1 MDSWI
6 NIWSSLLGGV
16 IGAGATIFSVW
27 LSHYLQKRGKIKL
40 YIKHVYS
47 PVNEKPWGFYQ
58 EGTDSVI
65 QVPLWVDLINTAGV
79 SKVVRNLNIIAYFS
93 GERLTEFTQIQ
104 YQSSLNQSTR
114 SFGNDGSYSFVIPPN
129 SVMRERVMFMLKLSE
144 LVPGNTSF
152 DKLCLSYFDEFE
164 KEHIYY
170 VANIESCWKFR
181 SFSRPREWIKL
192 TNDIIK

>member
-129 SVMRERVMFMLKLSE
+129 SVMRERV
-144 LVPGNTSF
+144 
-152 DKLCLSYFDEFE
+152 
-164 KEHIYY
+164 
-170 VANIESCWKFR
+170 
-181 SFSRPREWIKL
+181 
-192 TNDIIK
+192 